1 MDKATLRPYV
11 FQILEKSP
19 QTHFHAIE
27 NDLRKL
33 VDSYDK
39 HDVLML
45 QEILW
50 ELLVQGILAP
60 GKNSLNLN
68 LPFVHL
74 TEYGAQCMEDGQ
86 IVARDPDHYIQRL
99 EETVGRPIDDVVI
112 HCIRESLSTFMTGHW
127 ASSVI
132 LLSRAAEGL
141 FDQLAGA
148 LIEGQ
153 ACAEDLAAQV
163 KTAPRFSQV
172 QAQAVIEALQQSDF
186 PSEIEDALHPHL
198 QGLLSLIQYAR
209 SQDGAPRWPQ
219 ASRDQVMGL
228 FLLFPD
234 QCAFVYHLRDVLEG

>member
-11 FQILEKSP
+11 FQILGKSP

-74 TEYGAQCMEDGQ
+74 TEYGAKCMEDGQ
-86 IVARDPDHYIQRL
+86 IVVRDPDHYIHRL
-99 EETVGRPIDDVVI
+99 EEAVGRPMDDVVI

-132 LLSRAAEGL
+132 LLSRAAEVL

-148 LIEGQ
+148 LIEAQ
-153 ACAEDLAAQV
+153 AYSDNPTSQV
-163 KTAPRFSQV
+163 TTAPRFSRV
-172 QAQAVIEALQQSDF
+172 QAQAVIEALQHSDL

-198 QGLLSLIQYAR
+198 QGLLSLIQYGR
-209 SQDGAPRWPQ
+209 SQNGAPLWPQ

-228 FLLFPD
+228 LLLLPD
-234 QCAFVYHLRDVLEG
+234 QCAFVYHLRDVLSE